1 MSFHFEVKSKAEI
14 ASHVYFHLL
23 QKTNNMEN
31 NVIETVKKVDT
42 PPYAHTPYA
51 LNPTPPSSLK
61 KSPYTPKKWAII
73 GAFVALCCGTGYY
86 LTPKTTPTDSLI
98 PTENIGESIVFNN
111 ESVPVAAIQVK
122 YKKAFKH
129 LKRMDVYY
137 REARDLLLEL
147 DYENT
152 VKKCDSALL
161 CKTDKPLNW
170 TAQKWGDVYNIQA
183 ESLLYLGKI
192 TEAEAA
198 AINALKMDKK
208 DKLGYLH
215 LIYAQIL
222 AAKDKK
228 ATPLFLENFK
238 YALKKRLPLSGYME
252 LDGFEHVNNDPS
264 VKKLLK
270 QYPD

>member
-1 MSFHFEVKSKAEI
+1 
-14 ASHVYFHLL
+14 
-23 QKTNNMEN
+23 MEN
-31 NVIETVKKVDT
+31 NTIEKVDS
-42 PPYAHTPYA
+42 PPYAPTPYA
-51 LNPTPPSSLK
+51 PNPTPLPLK
-61 KSPYTPKKWAII
+61 KPLATPEKWVLIGTITAIVGGI
-73 GAFVALCCGTGYY
+73 AYFFMPQKSFTEV
-86 LTPKTTPTDSLI
+86 PTSL
-98 PTENIGESIVFNN
+98 ENVGESIVFNN

-137 REARDLLLEL
+137 REARDLLLDLE
-147 DYENT
+147 YET
-152 VKKCDSALL
+152 AVKKCDSALL

-192 TEAEAA
+192 PEAEAA

-228 ATPLFLENFK
+228 VSPLFLANFTF
-238 YALKKRLPLSGYME
+238 ALKKRLPLSGYME
-252 LDGFEHVNNDPS
+252 LDGFEHVNTDPS

>member
-1 MSFHFEVKSKAEI
+1 
-14 ASHVYFHLL
+14 
-23 QKTNNMEN
+23 MEN
-31 NVIETVKKVDT
+31 NIPEIVEKLDSSSYV
-42 PPYAHTPYA
+42 
-51 LNPTPPSSLK
+51 PTPCAPNSTHYSLK
-61 KSPYTPKKWAII
+61 KQLNTSKKWVII
-73 GAFVALCCGTGYY
+73 GVFAAIFCGTGYY
-86 LTPKTTPTDSLI
+86 LTPKTSFADSST
-98 PTENIGESIVFNN
+98 PTENVGESIVFNN
-111 ESVPVAAIQVK
+111 QSVPVAAIQVK

-137 REARDLLLEL
+137 REARDLLLDL

-192 TEAEAA
+192 PEAEAA
-198 AINALKMDKK
+198 AIKALKMDKK

-222 AAKDKK
+222 AAKNKK
-228 ATPLFLENFK
+228 VTPLFLNNFK
-238 YALKKRLPLSGYME
+238 YALKKQLPLSDYME

-264 VKKLLK
+264 VKRLLK
-270 QYPD
+270 QYTD

>member
-1 MSFHFEVKSKAEI
+1 
-14 ASHVYFHLL
+14 
-23 QKTNNMEN
+23 MEN
-31 NVIETVKKVDT
+31 NVLETVKNVESPSLVPT
-42 PPYAHTPYA
+42 TNAPNSAPP
-51 LNPTPPSSLK
+51 SLK
-61 KSPYTPKKWAII
+61 KSTNARKKWAIVST
-73 GAFVALCCGTGYY
+73 FVAICCGTGYY
-86 LTPKTTPTDSLI
+86 LSPKTVQADSPT
-98 PTENIGESIVFNN
+98 PTENVGESIVFNN
-111 ESVPVAAIQVK
+111 QAVPVATIQVN

-137 REARDLLLEL
+137 REARDFLLDL
-147 DYENT
+147 DYANAA
-152 VKKCDSALL
+152 KKCDSALL

-192 TEAEAA
+192 QEAETAS
-198 AINALKMDKK
+198 INALKMDKK

-228 ATPLFLENFK
+228 VTPLFLTNFK
-238 YALKKRLPLSGYME
+238 FALKKRLPLSGYME

>member
-1 MSFHFEVKSKAEI
+1 
-14 ASHVYFHLL
+14 
-23 QKTNNMEN
+23 MEN
-31 NVIETVKKVDT
+31 NTIEKVDS
-42 PPYAHTPYA
+42 PLYAPTPYA
-51 LNPTPPSSLK
+51 PNPTPLLLK
-61 KSPYTPKKWAII
+61 KPLVTPKKWALIGAITAII
-73 GAFVALCCGTGYY
+73 GGIAYFFMPQKL
-86 LTPKTTPTDSLI
+86 LTEMPA
-98 PTENIGESIVFNN
+98 PTENVGESIVFNN

-137 REARDLLLEL
+137 REARDLLLDL
-147 DYENT
+147 DYEASA
-152 VKKCDSALL
+152 KKCDSALL

-192 TEAEAA
+192 PEAETAV
-198 AINALKMDKK
+198 INALKMDKK

-228 ATPLFLENFK
+228 VTPLFLANFTF
-238 YALKKRLPLSGYME
+238 ALKKHLPLSGYME
-252 LDGFEHVNNDPS
+252 LDGFEHVNKDPS
-264 VKKLLK
+264 VKRLLK